1 MLYSSVSISLCLFS
15 SKIHFVMHTPFGGLT
30 SDSMSSLGSWEK
42 LALDFELM
50 IILNCVRKI
59 DEPFGRFKI

>member
-1 MLYSSVSISLCLFS
+1 
-15 SKIHFVMHTPFGGLT
+15 MHTPFGGLT